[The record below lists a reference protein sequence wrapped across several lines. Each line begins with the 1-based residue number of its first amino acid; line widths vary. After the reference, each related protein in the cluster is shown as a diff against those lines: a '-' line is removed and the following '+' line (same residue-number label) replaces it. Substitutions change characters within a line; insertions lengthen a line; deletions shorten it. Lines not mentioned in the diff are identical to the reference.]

1 MLDTQKIVGNW
12 DAPAIAEES
21 QKRHIGLP
29 EKEADPKTDAVALS
43 HPDAQN
49 WFYKDPQ
56 VISCLHAC
64 LHFRPDHPIF
74 LSHFHISITS
84 PLPLLRSFPLRA
96 STLPTCIS
104 GRDPRTVLF
113 VGDDGVVSGRLF
125 QHVVDGETRL

>member
-64 LHFRPDHPIF
+64 LLALQTRPSYFPFSLPYIYY
-74 LSHFHISITS
+74 LPSPSS
-84 PLPLLRSFPLRA
+84 PLFSPS
-96 STLPTCIS
+96 CIS